1 MGGYLSTCTGSLNSI
16 IVILSYLV
24 VVPTGF
30 IQFWKAVCPYF
41 GEDRTALCYCV
52 FEELLFLELLL
63 LHLPLK

>member
-1 MGGYLSTCTGSLNSI
+1 MHWFLEFYNSYSELSCGGAYRFYSVLES
-16 IVILSYLV
+16 
-24 VVPTGF
+24 
-30 IQFWKAVCPYF
+30 CPYF